1 MVRETGYFRDGKV
14 IWVTHDKLQDIR
26 YERLRNPIAPTI
38 MQDTID
44 PIKHQGDGRI
54 YESRSAFD
62 RTSKALGLV
71 PDWQAPESYDID
83 GTNIGLSDADLE
95 RLDKDIDQAQRK
107 ALNDLKWGNANLTDE
122 QQLVAKET
130 NEVLEAAGIKTAIK

>member
-1 MVRETGYFRDGKV
+1 MARSRLYYRDGKPV
-14 IWVTHDKLQDIR
+14 WVDYDKLQDIR
-26 YERLRNPIAPTI
+26 FERLRNPKVFTFIS
-38 MQDTID
+38 DTID

-71 PDWQAPESYDID
+71 SDWQAPESYDTD
-83 GTNIGLSDADLE
+83 GTNIGLSAADLE
-95 RLDKDIDQAQRK
+95 RLDKDIEQAQLK
-107 ALNDLKWGNANLTDE
+107 ALNDLKWGNANLSEE

-130 NEVLEAAGIKTAIK
+130 NQVLEAAGIKTTIE

>member
-1 MVRETGYFRDGKV
+1 
-14 IWVTHDKLQDIR
+14 
-26 YERLRNPIAPTI
+26 
-38 MQDTID
+38 
-44 PIKHQGDGRI
+44 
-54 YESRSAFD
+54 
-62 RTSKALGLV
+62 V

-130 NEVLEAAGIKTAIK
+130 NQVLEAAGIKTTIE